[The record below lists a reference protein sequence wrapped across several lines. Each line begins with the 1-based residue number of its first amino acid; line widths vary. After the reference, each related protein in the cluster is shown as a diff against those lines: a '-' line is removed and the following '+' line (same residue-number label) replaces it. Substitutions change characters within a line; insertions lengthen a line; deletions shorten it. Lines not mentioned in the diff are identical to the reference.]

1 MKGDGKDG
9 ERRTTDGG
17 TGQRGLQGM
26 KCDFGAWDGRAEGGN
41 GERKGRRK
49 EEEKRDGKLL
59 RAILTGV
66 HKEQPQQLNWIPG
79 AMRWAVF
86 SSEGTR
92 RKGCSNNVPVHRHN
106 HLIHIQST

>member
-41 GERKGRRK
+41 GERKGKKRRRRK
-49 EEEKRDGKLL
+49 ERWKIAQSINRCTQRAATAAKLDT
-59 RAILTGV
+59 RCHATG
-66 HKEQPQQLNWIPG
+66 
-79 AMRWAVF
+79 
-86 SSEGTR
+86 
-92 RKGCSNNVPVHRHN
+92 C
-106 HLIHIQST
+106 IQ